1 MGQLISEIK
10 DFYKRGDVTAKL
22 IFINVALFV
31 AITLLTVVF
40 RLFKVEIS
48 GIFDALALPA
58 SLDNLLVKPWSIL
71 TYMFMHADFF
81 HILFNMLWLYWFGK
95 LFLIFFSSKHLRGLY
110 ILGGLLGGLFYIASY
125 NIFPY
130 FRELIPFS
138 NMVGASASV
147 LAIVLATAYRE
158 PNYPINLLFIG
169 TVRLKYI
176 ALFVVLTDLLFITSD
191 NGGGHLA
198 HLGGAL
204 PGIWFA
210 ASLKRGTDISSWIN
224 FLIDKIQQP
233 FSASKQKPKMKVHYG
248 RKQDYD
254 YNANKKA
261 QSDEVDQILDKLK
274 KSGYDSLT
282 TEEKKK
288 LFDAS
293 KR

>member
-158 PNYPINLLFIG
+158 PNYPINLL
-169 TVRLKYI
+169 
-176 ALFVVLTDLLFITSD
+176 LLE
-191 NGGGHLA
+191 
-198 HLGGAL
+198 
-204 PGIWFA
+204 P
-210 ASLKRGTDISSWIN
+210 
-224 FLIDKIQQP
+224 
-233 FSASKQKPKMKVHYG
+233 SA
-248 RKQDYD
+248 
-254 YNANKKA
+254 
-261 QSDEVDQILDKLK
+261 
-274 KSGYDSLT
+274 
-282 TEEKKK
+282 
-288 LFDAS
+288 
-293 KR
+293 